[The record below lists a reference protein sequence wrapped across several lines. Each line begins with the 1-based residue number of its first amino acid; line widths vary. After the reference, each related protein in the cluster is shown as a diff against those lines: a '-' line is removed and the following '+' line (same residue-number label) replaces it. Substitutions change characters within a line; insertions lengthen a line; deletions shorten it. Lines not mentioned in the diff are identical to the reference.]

1 MKKHI
6 YDEKNR
12 LSYTLQG
19 DYYLPELALPEE
31 EPADYGKYGMLR
43 RTFLEE
49 HRKGIY
55 TTLLVQGKLVE
66 HLNQTDREANER
78 MELLVRQMADNQG
91 VTEQL
96 KEENQMLWVGLMN
109 SIKSAAEEIVLQEL
123 IYLEDN

>member
-6 YDEKNR
+6 YDEKNG

-19 DYYLPELALPEE
+19 GYYLPDLALPKE
-31 EPADYGKYGMLR
+31 EPAAYGKYGMLR

-49 HRKGIY
+49 HRNGIY

-66 HLNQTDREANER
+66 HLNQTDREVNER

-91 VTEQL
+91 VTAQL

-123 IYLEDN
+123 IYI

>member
-6 YDEKNR
+6 YDEKNG
-12 LSYTLQG
+12 LSYTLHG
-19 DYYLPELALPEE
+19 DYYLPDLALPEE
-31 EPADYGKYGMLR
+31 EVSTYGKYGMLR

-55 TTLLVQGKLVE
+55 TTLHVQGKLVE
-66 HLNQTDREANER
+66 HLNQTEREANER

-96 KEENQMLWVGLMN
+96 KAENQMLWVGLMN
-109 SIKSAAEEIVLQEL
+109 NIKSAAAEIVLQEL
-123 IYLEDN
+123 IYV